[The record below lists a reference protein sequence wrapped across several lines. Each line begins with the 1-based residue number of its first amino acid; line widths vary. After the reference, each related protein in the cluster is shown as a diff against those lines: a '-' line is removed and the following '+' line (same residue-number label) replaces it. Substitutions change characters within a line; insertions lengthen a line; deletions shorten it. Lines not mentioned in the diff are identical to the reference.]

1 MVILLLTQPWW
12 SNMFSSLAN
21 TATFLL
27 KAFIIFALSSVFL
40 VSQAKQSKELA
51 ELKIKPTKCVSLQ
64 QDQIC
69 FVNLEITWRA
79 SETGDYCVSSSQQN
93 GPLQCWSSTQ
103 QGVLSQEIKM
113 AKDIVFTLTNK
124 EGNKVL
130 VRTLPPLAWVYK
142 KEKFSHSS
150 WRIF

>member
-1 MVILLLTQPWW
+1 
-12 SNMFSSLAN
+12 MFSNLIN

-27 KAFIIFALSSVFL
+27 KVFVIFALSNVFI
-40 VSQAKQSKELA
+40 VSQAKQSKELT

-64 QDQIC
+64 QGQTC
-69 FVNLEITWRA
+69 FVNVVITWRA
-79 SETGDYCVSSSQQN
+79 NETGDYCVSSSQQN
-93 GPLQCWSSTQ
+93 APLQCWSSSQ
-103 QGVLSQEIKM
+103 QGTLSNEVKM
-113 AKDIVFTLTNK
+113 VKDVVYTLTNK

-130 VRTLPPLAWVYK
+130 VSTVLPLAWVYK